1 MIPSLNYTYRKK
13 RETIILIEITNLCIY
28 KQFYVF
34 TNLKLTET
42 SRVHS
47 QSRTKTLQYAAKIA
61 KIEQFPRFLFC
72 IDLKKRLLFP

>member
-1 MIPSLNYTYRKK
+1 MEVKMIPSLNYTYRKK
-13 RETIILIEITNLCIY
+13 RETIILIEITN

-34 TNLKLTET
+34 TNIKLTET

>member
-1 MIPSLNYTYRKK
+1 MIPFCNYTYRKK